1 MGEISCVVI
10 GTLPSSDLH
19 YSLAVLSTLPDN
31 PGDSRFWTVSPG
43 LQIRVWNLPDN
54 HPSFPFLVDSTF
66 WQWNFKYFALF
77 ELFYCWHR
85 TFPHK
90 HQYAIVIEA
99 IMWLVGSKPIRSNV
113 TIPTTSFL
121 RIFFFFFKWLHVP
134 CILISSI
141 VPSLSILNIW
151 KHGGLTALHW
161 WLVFFLISHQK
172 VTYLI

>member
-66 WQWNFKYFALF
+66 WQRNFKYFALF

-121 RIFFFFFKWLHVP
+121 RVFFFFSQMTSCAMHYDVIYRPFPINSQYLKTWGVDSPALVT
-134 CILISSI
+134 C
-141 VPSLSILNIW
+141 VFLN
-151 KHGGLTALHW
+151 
-161 WLVFFLISHQK
+161 
-172 VTYLI
+172 

>member
-121 RIFFFFFKWLHVP
+121 RVFFFFFTNDVMCHALWCHLSSLPYQFSIFENMGGWQP
-134 CILISSI
+134 CIGDLCFS
-141 VPSLSILNIW
+141 
-151 KHGGLTALHW
+151 
-161 WLVFFLISHQK
+161 
-172 VTYLI
+172 